1 MKNKLVIGTIF
12 LVSGLVVGNN
22 LYNKVDLSTIQ
33 VFSEKNNYYLLQ
45 EGVYSKK
52 EIMQS
57 ETRDLNP
64 KVYEEKNGKYYV
76 YVGITGNKDNAEK
89 IQNIYKDSGFN
100 IKINE
105 ISINDEEFI
114 NNLKQLDILINNTNN
129 QDEILTIEEVVLS
142 NFNKKILE

>member
-33 VFSEKNNYYLLQ
+33 VFNEKNNYYLLQ
-45 EGVYSKK
+45 EGVYSNK
-52 EIMQS
+52 ETMQS

-89 IQNIYKDSGFN
+89 IENIYKESGFN

-105 ISINDEEFI
+105 INIKDEEFI
-114 NNLKQLDILINNTNN
+114 SNIKQLDILIENTNN

>member
-142 NFNKKILE
+142 NFNKKILK

>member
-33 VFSEKNNYYLLQ
+33 VFSEKNNYYLLE

-76 YVGITGNKDNAEK
+76 YVGITGNKDNAQK

>member
-33 VFSEKNNYYLLQ
+33 VFSEKNNYYLLE